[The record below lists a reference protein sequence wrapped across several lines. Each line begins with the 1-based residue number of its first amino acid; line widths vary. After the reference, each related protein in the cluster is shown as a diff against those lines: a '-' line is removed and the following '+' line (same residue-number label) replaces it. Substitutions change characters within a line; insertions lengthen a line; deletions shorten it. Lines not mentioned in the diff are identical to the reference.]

1 MIQRLIHPFVFRQKF
16 NSKYY
21 SKLKFSEIFNSKKYS
36 KLYFQK
42 YSIQKNIQNFIH
54 QKYSIQKNIHFRI
67 SEEIQFKNIIQ
78 NWIFSCI
85 QFKEIFIQYKK
96 GIPPRATLL
105 LPEDAFPSLPGR
117 QHDGESDDEDMM
129 VIFWFSWWLQERV
142 PHLTARGWNSIPA
155 SARERTYSLCL

>member
-42 YSIQKNIQNFIH
+42 YSIQKNIQNFIY

-96 GIPPRATLL
+96 GVPPRATLSFVEINFFL
-105 LPEDAFPSLPGR
+105 DPFKLTLGLMRDTHCVLVSTNLIFGKFKFL
-117 QHDGESDDEDMM
+117 MM
-129 VIFWFSWWLQERV
+129 AMFSGLKMCIV
-142 PHLTARGWNSIPA
+142 
-155 SARERTYSLCL
+155 